1 MLTALAGLVAPRGR
15 PLSLLAA
22 LATLSTVAAVVVIR
36 SIQDKSPDFALTLS
50 FFHPANI
57 CQEKVL
63 LFRWIQL
70 ARKIGQAKLT
80 QVALSAIK
88 AKQTQQPGLASQ
100 DQSGSSGKA
109 DLAICRLICI

>member
-1 MLTALAGLVAPRGR
+1 LGLKSILEIGR
-15 PLSLLAA
+15 
-22 LATLSTVAAVVVIR
+22 
-36 SIQDKSPDFALTLS
+36 KSPDFALTLS
-50 FFHPANI
+50 FFTLQKI

-63 LFRWIQL
+63 LFRWTQL
-70 ARKIGQAKLT
+70 AGKIRQAKLT

-100 DQSGSSGKA
+100 GQSGSSGKA